1 MYVCKSD
8 ASLEEL
14 SLAMRPNTKA
24 VFAETISNPSIVIL
38 DIEKFAALAHM
49 HGVPLIVDNTFATPM
64 NCRPFAWG
72 ADIVTHSTTK
82 YMDGHAMS
90 VGGAII
96 DSGNFDWMA
105 HKDKFPGLTQP
116 DASYH
121 GITYAE
127 QFGKAAYITKATAQL
142 MRDLGAIPSPMNAFL
157 LNVGLE
163 TLHLR
168 MARHCENAQKV
179 AEFLD
184 AHEKVAWVNYAGLS
198 GNRYHALAQK
208 YMPNG
213 TCGVLAFAI
222 KGERERA
229 IRFMDALKLTA
240 IVTHVADARTCIL
253 HPASHTHR
261 QMTTEQLIEAGIS
274 PELMRL
280 SVGIEHVDD
289 ILWDF
294 GAGACGNLISFWR
307 GFMKKILFAA
317 SECVPFIK
325 TGGLADVCGALPK
338 EFDKTEWDVRV
349 VLPNYSCIREE
360 YRSQFTYVT
369 HFYMSAG
376 NDIADKYVG
385 VLKYVLEGITYYLI
399 DNREYFDCETPYG
412 DIRYDIEKFCFFD
425 KAVLSILKQIDFRP
439 DLIHCHDWETG
450 LIPVYLKNEF
460 QADSFYWGIK
470 SVMTIHNLKF
480 QGVWDVKTMRGLT
493 GFAENLFTPDK
504 LEFRRDAN
512 MLKGGLVY
520 ADYITTVSDSY
531 AQEIQTEYYGEG
543 LNGLLA
549 ARHFDMQGI
558 VNGIDYEVYNPQT
571 DDKLYVNDDAQSFRK
586 KKYLNKT
593 KLQEEIGLTVDKKK
607 YMIGLISRLT
617 DQKGL
622 DLVRD
627 VMDHIVDDYT
637 QLVVIGT
644 GDAQYENMFRHYA
657 WKYADRVSANI
668 CYSDE
673 LAHKL
678 YGAADA
684 FLMPS
689 RFEPCG
695 LTQLISF
702 RYGTVP
708 IVRET
713 GGLKD
718 TVHPFNEYENTG
730 DGFSY
735 ANYNSGEMLG
745 IINYSKH
752 IYFDRRKQWNQMI
765 DRGMANDYSWRSS
778 KGRYEGL
785 YRYLLGEC

>member
-1 MYVCKSD
+1 
-8 ASLEEL
+8 
-14 SLAMRPNTKA
+14 
-24 VFAETISNPSIVIL
+24 
-38 DIEKFAALAHM
+38 
-49 HGVPLIVDNTFATPM
+49 
-64 NCRPFAWG
+64 
-72 ADIVTHSTTK
+72 
-82 YMDGHAMS
+82 
-90 VGGAII
+90 
-96 DSGNFDWMA
+96 
-105 HKDKFPGLTQP
+105 
-116 DASYH
+116 
-121 GITYAE
+121 
-127 QFGKAAYITKATAQL
+127 
-142 MRDLGAIPSPMNAFL
+142 
-157 LNVGLE
+157 
-163 TLHLR
+163 
-168 MARHCENAQKV
+168 
-179 AEFLD
+179 
-184 AHEKVAWVNYAGLS
+184 
-198 GNRYHALAQK
+198 
-208 YMPNG
+208 
-213 TCGVLAFAI
+213 
-222 KGERERA
+222 
-229 IRFMDALKLTA
+229 
-240 IVTHVADARTCIL
+240 
-253 HPASHTHR
+253 
-261 QMTTEQLIEAGIS
+261 
-274 PELMRL
+274 
-280 SVGIEHVDD
+280 
-289 ILWDF
+289 
-294 GAGACGNLISFWR
+294 
-307 GFMKKILFAA
+307 MKKILFAA

-385 VLKYVLEGITYYLI
+385 VLKYVLDGITYYLI

-480 QGVWDVKTMRGLT
+480 QGVWDVKTMRRLT
-493 GFAENLFTPDK
+493 GLAENLFTPDK

-571 DDKLYVNDDAQSFRK
+571 DDKLYVNYDAQSFRK
-586 KKYLNKT
+586 KKYMNKT
-593 KLQEEIGLTVDKKK
+593 KLQEELGLTVDKKK

-730 DGFSY
+730 DGFSF